1 MNLDYPYHEIL
12 LPDTEGEAVESASL
26 SESLKLN
33 APTLASR
40 TRNPHPK
47 GWEPGVRFD
56 ANDVRFIT
64 TDVLPALEGE
74 PDFAQAITDMG
85 IEIPVG
91 YRVRIAEMKYDPVAW
106 TRDDDSQTL
115 AVTKPVW
122 RYRFVIEPDTSAP
135 TVDGIAILN
144 SLKRNSRSQKTLQGD
159 NTLVVN
165 INDTQ
170 VGKDAGG
177 GTEAL
182 IERMDR
188 FLSLAEARISDDR
201 KILGDLV
208 INLGGDLVEGCS
220 IYPNQ
225 QWQIDLDMRGQIRT
239 MTGMLLHS
247 IDRLAPHFNRVR
259 VVAVPG
265 NHGENRYN
273 GKRNNR
279 HDNFDQLVAEAAAL
293 AVERDDKLSHVS
305 FNIAYEEPALTTDIQ
320 GHIYALTHGSIY
332 GKGGGNDPTTKA
344 YNWYKNMAAA
354 HHPVGD
360 SVVLV
365 GNHFH
370 HEVVRNFGTLLFVQN
385 PAMDG
390 GSPEFA
396 DYSGQDA
403 PPGMA
408 TWVVTPE
415 TRFTGY
421 EVLR

>member
-1 MNLDYPYHEIL
+1 M
-12 LPDTEGEAVESASL
+12 SATL
-26 SESLKLN
+26 SEALKLQ
-33 APTLASR
+33 APTFA
-40 TRNPHPK
+40 TRARVSHPK
-47 GWEPGVRFD
+47 GWEPGVKFD
-56 ANDVRFIT
+56 ANDVRYVV
-64 TDVLPALEGE
+64 TDVLPTLEGE
-74 PDFAQAITDMG
+74 PDFAQAITNMG
-85 IEIPVG
+85 IEIPIG

-122 RYRFVIEPDTSAP
+122 RYRFVIEPDTTAP

-144 SLKRNSRSQKTLQGD
+144 SLKRNSRSQNRATGD
-159 NTLVVN
+159 NAMVVN

-182 IERMDR
+182 IERFDR
-188 FLSLAEARISDDR
+188 FLTLAEERIAAER
-201 KILGDLV
+201 KNVGELV
-208 INLGGDLVEGCS
+208 LLLGGDLIEGCS

-225 QWQIDLDMRGQIRT
+225 QWQVDLDMRGQIRT
-239 MTGMLLHS
+239 MTGILLHS
-247 IDRLAPHFNRVR
+247 LDRLATKFDKVR
-259 VVAVPG
+259 VVATPG

-279 HDNFDQLVAEAAAL
+279 HDNFDQLVAEAAAT
-293 AVERDDKLSHVS
+293 AAERDSKLEHVT
-305 FNIAYEEPALTTDIQ
+305 FNIAHDQPALTTDIQ
-320 GHIYALTHGSIY
+320 GHIYALTHGSVY
-332 GKGGGNDPTTKA
+332 GKGNGGDPATKA

-360 SVVLV
+360 ATVLV

-370 HEVVRNFGTLLFVQN
+370 HELIRNFGTLLFVQN

-396 DYSGQDA
+396 DFSGQDA
-403 PPGMA
+403 APGMA
-408 TWVVTPE
+408 TWTVTPDQ
-415 TRFTGY
+415 RLTGY

>member
-1 MNLDYPYHEIL
+1 M
-12 LPDTEGEAVESASL
+12 TVSL
-26 SESLKLN
+26 ANALVLQ

-40 TRNPHPK
+40 IRAPHPK
-47 GWEPGVRFD
+47 GWEPGVKFD
-56 ANDVRFIT
+56 SNDVRFVT
-64 TDVLPALEGE
+64 TDILPALEGE
-74 PDFAQAITDMG
+74 LDFSQAIKDMG
-85 IEIPVG
+85 VEIPVG
-91 YRVRIAEMKYDPVAW
+91 YRVRIAEMKYDPAAW
-106 TRDDDSQTL
+106 TRDDESQTL

-144 SLKRNSRSQKTLQGD
+144 GLRRKTTSQNRCSGT
-159 NTLVVN
+159 NAFVAN

-170 VGKDAGG
+170 AGKDAGG

-182 IERMDR
+182 IERFDR
-188 FLSLAEARISDDR
+188 FLTLTEDRIAQER
-201 KILGDLV
+201 KHLSEFILL
-208 INLGGDLVEGCS
+208 LGGDLIEGCS

-247 IDRLAPHFNRVR
+247 LDRLATKFDRVR

-265 NHGENRYN
+265 NHGENRQN

-279 HDNFDQLVAEAAAL
+279 HDNFDQLVAEAAAT
-293 AVERDDKLSHVS
+293 AAERDSKLEHVA
-305 FNIAYEEPALTTDIQ
+305 FNIAYDQPALTTDIQ
-320 GHIYALTHGSIY
+320 GHIYALTHGSVY
-332 GKGGGNDPTTKA
+332 GKGNGGDPASKA

-360 SVVLV
+360 ATVLV
-365 GNHFH
+365 GNHYH
-370 HEVVRNFGTLLFVQN
+370 HELIRNFGTLLFVQN

-396 DYSGQDA
+396 DFSGQDA
-403 PPGMA
+403 APGMA
-408 TWVVTPE
+408 TWMVTPE
-415 TRFTGY
+415 KRLTSY

>member
-1 MNLDYPYHEIL
+1 MERATLADAL
-12 LPDTEGEAVESASL
+12 VLQ
-26 SESLKLN
+26 
-33 APTLASR
+33 APTLAVR
-40 TRNPHPK
+40 ARAPHPK

-56 ANDVRFIT
+56 ANNVRFVT
-64 TDVLPALEGE
+64 TDVLPSLEGE

-106 TRDDDSQTL
+106 TRDDESQTL

-122 RYRFVIEPDTSAP
+122 RYRFVIEPDLSVP
-135 TVDGIAILN
+135 TVDGIEVLN
-144 SLKRNSRSQKTLQGD
+144 SLKRKSRPQKAATGD
-159 NTLVVN
+159 NTLVLN
-165 INDTQ
+165 LNDTQ

-182 IERMDR
+182 IERIDS

-201 KILGDLV
+201 KILGDMVLL
-208 INLGGDLVEGCS
+208 LGGDLVEGCS

-225 QWQIDLDMRGQIRT
+225 QWQVDLDMRGQIRT
-239 MTGMLLHS
+239 MTGILLHS
-247 IDRLAPHFNRVR
+247 LDRLAPYFDRVR

-279 HDNFDQLVAEAAAL
+279 HDNFDQLVAEAAAT
-293 AVERDDKLSHVS
+293 AAERDPKLEHVA

-320 GHIYALTHGSIY
+320 GHIYAVTHGSVY
-332 GKGGGNDPTTKA
+332 GKGTGADPTSKA

-360 SVVLV
+360 ADVLV

-370 HEVVRNFGTLLFVQN
+370 HEIIRNFGTLLFVQN

-396 DYSGQDA
+396 DYSGQNA
-403 PPGMA
+403 PAGMA
-408 TWVVTPE
+408 SWVVTPNS
-415 TRFTGY
+415 RLTGY